1 MRSKK
6 QSAANSIAEKRLKKA
21 VFYLDESIYSRSLLK
36 RMRDAGAN
44 VEHARGAIP
53 AGSEDEDWLS
63 ECGKRGWIVLTR
75 DQRIRHRR
83 LELNAIQ
90 AYGVAAFCLIVG
102 QGTADEVAD
111 IIEPMIQKMV
121 NISVSESKPCL
132 YTFGRSRR
140 LNKVKLR
147 GAIDKNQEL

>member
-21 VFYLDESIYSRSLLK
+21 VFYLDESIYSRSLLR
-36 RMRDAGAN
+36 RMRDEGAN
-44 VEHARGAIP
+44 VEHPRGAIP
-53 AGSEDEDWLS
+53 AGAEDQDWLS

-90 AYGVAAFCLIVG
+90 SHGVAAFCLTVG

-111 IIEPMIQKMV
+111 IIEPVIQKIV
-121 NISVSESKPCL
+121 NISVSETKPCL

-147 GAIDKNQEL
+147 APSKNNHKK